1 MIRYI
6 GYVTNNKGNNM
17 TKATIKRLFPK
28 KQWCIAQDVGVGMI
42 SYWEGG
48 FMWSVND
55 NSQAKVG
62 TKRELKIKLN
72 NFLYQHKLRNARVIR
87 F

>member
-1 MIRYI
+1 
-6 GYVTNNKGNNM
+6 M
-17 TKATIKRLFPK
+17 TKTTIKRLFPK
-28 KQWCIAQDVGVGMI
+28 KQWCIAKDVGTGMT

-55 NSQAKVG
+55 NSHAKVG
-62 TKRELKIKLN
+62 TKRELEIKLN
-72 NFLYQHKLRNARVIR
+72 NFLYQHKLRGARVIK